1 MLAARVIVA
10 IENPQDIIV
19 RRYVSIPWIALTS
32 AFASVHTV
40 GHFEGQTQIGGHFL
54 FLFSGLYL
62 FILVCLASY
71 LSETLACCLTSK
83 PGKHSSVASFFP
95 LGKKFHLAS
104 ILSLQQPPIPDCAT
118 TISKTSPFS
127 LLAAAAA
134 AEEEEEEKE
143 ELVL

>member
-1 MLAARVIVA
+1 LQVFTPWVILKAKLKSEGISSSSSLACI
-10 IENPQDIIV
+10 
-19 RRYVSIPWIALTS
+19 
-32 AFASVHTV
+32 
-40 GHFEGQTQIGGHFL
+40 
-54 FLFSGLYL
+54 
-62 FILVCLASY
+62 CSY
-71 LSETLACCLTSK
+71 LCAWQVISSSETLACCLTSK